1 MKVKSTRRCSEK
13 QFEVK
18 FDDDFSLFVVKA
30 GSEYESARAK
40 HLLKITGYTSER
52 EFLDD
57 KRMNDQ
63 EQLAEELA
71 LFRKGSAR
79 AERLAAVDS
88 LIVGW
93 KAVDD
98 ETGEPIDFSKKN
110 VIDLLVSDDELAHL
124 IDEAALAAF
133 NETNFWKR
141 AVEEAKEQIKK

>member
-30 GSEYESARAK
+30 GSDYECARAK

-57 KRMNDQ
+57 KRVNDQ

-79 AERLAAVDS
+79 ADRLAAIDA
-88 LIVGW
+88 LIVDW
-93 KAVDD
+93 KAVD
-98 ETGEPIDFSKKN
+98 EESGNPIEFSKKN
-110 VIDLLVSDDELAHL
+110 VTDLLLLDSELAHL
-124 IDEAALAAF
+124 IDDAAFAAF
-133 NETNFWKR
+133 NETNFWKK